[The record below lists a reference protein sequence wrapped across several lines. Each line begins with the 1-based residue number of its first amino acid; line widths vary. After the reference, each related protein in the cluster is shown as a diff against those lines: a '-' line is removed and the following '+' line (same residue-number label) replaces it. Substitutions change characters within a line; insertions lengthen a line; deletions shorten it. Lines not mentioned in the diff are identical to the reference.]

1 MLAASPCAGLAA
13 FVFRIEPAYGTFATN
28 KTVGSRSRAMVR
40 NSAHQNPL
48 LKLAT
53 WFAAVVCLCIGLA
66 DMALAADKRVALV
79 IGNSDYKNV
88 SQLPNP
94 SRDADAIGALLK
106 KAGFDVVDARTNLGG
121 SDMRRLI
128 RDFSD
133 KVTGADIAVVFYA
146 GHGIEVDGTNY
157 LLPVDTRLE
166 RDIDVEDEA
175 VSLERVVRI
184 IEPAKKLR
192 LVILDACR
200 DNPFA
205 KTMKRSLSTRSI
217 DRGLGK
223 VEPTGPNTLIAYA
236 AKAGSTASDG
246 NGANSP
252 FTTAL
257 LKQLAVPGQD
267 VQRSF
272 RIVRDDVL
280 KATGNKQEPF
290 VYGSLGGEDV
300 TLVAAAATP
309 AAVPAQVSALDPDSK
324 LRRDYELAAQV
335 NTKQGWDAFIASHPT
350 GFYADLAKAARSK
363 LDQRNERPNIAS
375 VSPEQR
381 NPTATAI
388 TPYIGKTYRLTFLER
403 QEQLT
408 PDAGKIST
416 PAREIAIFVKSP
428 TETTTRITQF
438 PQNPELRSS
447 RFSEG
452 PFGTVDRGIQI
463 LFDKQLELVAMSGG
477 GSFRIKASITATGN
491 TCKGQVTFELL
502 PNHTSYE
509 LRRMKS
515 GEPTTMKSLTAQNL
529 ACWVT
534 PGDLVGQT
542 TPNAQAKPN

>member
-1 MLAASPCAGLAA
+1 MALSDTTRPGTARTGNSLLSLAVSALAA
-13 FVFRIEPAYGTFATN
+13 
-28 KTVGSRSRAMVR
+28 
-40 NSAHQNPL
+40 
-48 LKLAT
+48 
-53 WFAAVVCLCIGLA
+53 LCMCMGVA
-66 DMALAADKRVALV
+66 DMACAADKRVALV

-106 KAGFDVVDARTNLGG
+106 KAGFDVVEARTNLSG

-133 KVTGADIAVVFYA
+133 KVTDADIAVVFYA
-146 GHGIEVDGTNY
+146 GHGIEVDGNNY
-157 LLPVDTRLE
+157 LLPIDTRLE

-200 DNPFA
+200 DNPFT
-205 KTMKRSLSTRSI
+205 KTMKRSLSTRSVGPG
-217 DRGLGK
+217 GLAK
-223 VEPTGPNTLIAYA
+223 VEPTSPNTLIAYA
-236 AKAGSTASDG
+236 AKANSTAADG
-246 NGANSP
+246 DGANSP

-267 VQRSF
+267 VRRSF
-272 RIVRDDVL
+272 GFVRDAVM
-280 KATGNKQEPF
+280 KATGNRQEPY
-290 VYGSLGGEDV
+290 VYGSLGGDDV

-309 AAVPAQVSALDPDSK
+309 AAVPAQVSALDPESK

-335 NTKQGWDAFIASHPT
+335 NTRQGWDAFISAHPN

-363 LDQRNERPNIAS
+363 LDQRNERPNIAA
-375 VSPEQR
+375 VPPEQR
-381 NPTATAI
+381 NPTTAAI
-388 TPYIGKTYRLTFLER
+388 TPYVGKTYRLTFLER

-408 PDAGKIST
+408 PDPGKIST

-428 TETTTRITQF
+428 TETITRITQF
-438 PQNPELRSS
+438 PLNPELRSS

-477 GSFRIKASITATGN
+477 GSFRIKASVTATGN
-491 TCKGQVTFELL
+491 TCKGQVLFELL
-502 PNHTSYE
+502 PNHTAYE
-509 LRRMKS
+509 LRRARS
-515 GEPTTMKSLTAQNL
+515 GEPTSMKSLTAQNL
-529 ACWVT
+529 ACWVS
-534 PGDLVGQT
+534 PGDLVGQA
-542 TPNAQAKPN
+542 TPATRAKPN

>member
-53 WFAAVVCLCIGLA
+53 SFAAVVCLCIGLA

-146 GHGIEVDGTNY
+146 GHGIEVDGNNY
-157 LLPVDTRLE
+157 LLPIDTRLE
-166 RDIDVEDEA
+166 RDLDVEDEA
-175 VSLERVVRI
+175 VSLERIVRI

-205 KTMKRSLSTRSI
+205 KTMKRSLSTRSAGPG
-217 DRGLGK
+217 GLAK
-223 VEPTGPNTLIAYA
+223 VEPTSPNTLIAYA
-236 AKAGSTASDG
+236 AKAGSTANDG
-246 NGANSP
+246 DGANSP

-267 VQRSF
+267 VRRSF
-272 RIVRDDVL
+272 GFVRDAVL
-280 KATGNKQEPF
+280 KATGNKQEPY

-300 TLVAAAATP
+300 TLVAAAA
-309 AAVPAQVSALDPDSK
+309 AQVAALDPDSK
-324 LRRDYELAAQV
+324 LRRDYELALQV
-335 NTKQGWDAFIASHPT
+335 NTKQGWDAFIAAHPT
-350 GFYADLAKAARSK
+350 GFLGDLAKAARSK
-363 LDQRNERPNIAS
+363 LDQRPA
-375 VSPEQR
+375 VAALTPPEQR
-381 NPTATAI
+381 SADPNAINP
-388 TPYIGKTYRLTFLER
+388 YVGKSYRLTFLER

-408 PDAGKIST
+408 PDPGKIST
-416 PAREIAIFVKSP
+416 PGREIVVFVKSP
-428 TETTTRITQF
+428 TETTTRITQL
-438 PQNPELRSS
+438 PTNPELRSS
-447 RFSEG
+447 RFYEG
-452 PFGTVDRGIQI
+452 TLGSVDRGIQV
-463 LFDKQLELVAMSGG
+463 LFDKQLQMVAMSGG

-502 PNHTSYE
+502 PNHTAYE